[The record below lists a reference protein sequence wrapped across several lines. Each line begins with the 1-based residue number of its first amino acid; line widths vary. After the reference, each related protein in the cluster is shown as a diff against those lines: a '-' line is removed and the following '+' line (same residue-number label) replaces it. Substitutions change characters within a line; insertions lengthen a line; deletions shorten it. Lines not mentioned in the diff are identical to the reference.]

1 MLSDKPFQVP
11 PYLLERAAS
20 MPRVRMVIAGADHP
34 VVLKSVQQASDAGII
49 EPVLVGDTDTIQNI
63 TATIGWDMR
72 GLQIVQ
78 ASGEDKVAN
87 TAVRMCKTGD
97 AAALMKG
104 HVHTD
109 CLMKAVIDR
118 ERGLRT
124 SRRISHIFHMTVPDQ
139 ERVLMITDGAINI
152 APDTATKIDIIN
164 NAVLLAH
171 ALGNKRPRVALLS
184 GTEVATTSMPSSMD
198 AAEIKRKA
206 KAGAVPDADV
216 DGPFAFD
223 NAISPNAAKLKGIE
237 GRVAGQADI
246 VVVPNIETGN
256 SLFKMMVYFMSG
268 LAAGVVMG
276 ATVPIVLTSRAD
288 PPEARFAAAA
298 IAAIVASS
306 NQK

>member
-72 GLQIVQ
+72 GLQIVH

-97 AAALMKG
+97 AAGLMKG

-124 SRRISHIFHMTVPDQ
+124 SRRISHIFHMTIPDQ

-298 IAAIVASS
+298 IAAIVANF